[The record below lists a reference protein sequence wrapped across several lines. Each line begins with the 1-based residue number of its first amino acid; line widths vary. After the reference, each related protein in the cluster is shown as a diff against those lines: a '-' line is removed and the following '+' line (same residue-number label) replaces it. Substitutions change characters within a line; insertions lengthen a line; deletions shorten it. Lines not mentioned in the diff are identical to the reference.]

1 MKHAIIGSGVVGVAT
16 GTLLEANGEEV
27 EYYDNNHDVIMNL
40 KKKGKNASEVEPSV
54 WDIAWVCTHEK
65 NAFKALP
72 PFSTKDAIVVV
83 RSTVPPNFF
92 DQIKNPDILDH
103 FIHFPEFLRER
114 TSISDTFNPN
124 YILIGAPENSKYAE
138 KFISFI
144 SEMVVTKNIHTV
156 PYNISSLIKLISNAY
171 LSTQISFWNEVYMS
185 LSDVPQ
191 YRQVISDILKQDPRI
206 SDYGSLM
213 LGKPFSG
220 KCLPKD
226 LDTLLSIFDQNEIL
240 NSVKTVNE
248 KVSKIQK

>member
-1 MKHAIIGSGVVGVAT
+1 MKHAIIGSGVVGEAT

-27 EYYDNNHDVIMNL
+27 EYYDSNHDVVMEL
-40 KKKGKNASEVEPSV
+40 KEKGKNATDVEPSV

-65 NAFKALP
+65 HTFKAIP
-72 PFSTKDAIVVV
+72 PFSTKDAIVVI
-83 RSTVPPNFF
+83 RSTVGPDFF
-92 DQIKNPDILDH
+92 DQIKNPYTRDH

-114 TSISDTFNPN
+114 TSITDTFNPN

-138 KFISFI
+138 KFINFI
-144 SEMVVTKNIHTV
+144 SEIVVTKKIHIV

-191 YRQVISDILKQDPRI
+191 YRQFISDIVTQDPRI
-206 SDYGSLM
+206 SKYGSLM

-226 LDTLLSIFDQNEIL
+226 TDYLR
-240 NSVKTVNE
+240 
-248 KVSKIQK
+248 SK